1 VSDLQRRTGG
11 RHQHLPAQPT
21 RLIGRELDVL
31 AVRHMVLESESRLV
45 TLTGVGGCG
54 KSRLALQVASDLAE
68 SFRDGVALV
77 ELAPLAASA
86 LLAHHVAASVGVPRH
101 PDGPMLKTLV
111 AGLESR
117 ELLLVLDNCEHLVE
131 ACAELA
137 DAILTGCSGVRILAT
152 SREPLRIRQERTWR
166 VPSLAMPDLQN
177 EPSFEA
183 LSRSPAVELFVER
196 AQAVR
201 QDFALTPRNAAVVAR
216 ICIRLEG
223 LPLAIE
229 LAAGRLRAMGV
240 EQLRE
245 RLDESFRLLRGGSRT
260 APGRQRT
267 LDATLDW
274 SHELLSEDERVLFR
288 RLAVFSGGWS
298 LNAAEFRKSQ
308 ALWK

>member
-1 VSDLQRRTGG
+1 
-11 RHQHLPAQPT
+11 
-21 RLIGRELDVL
+21 
-31 AVRHMVLESESRLV
+31 
-45 TLTGVGGCG
+45 
-54 KSRLALQVASDLAE
+54 
-68 SFRDGVALV
+68 
-77 ELAPLAASA
+77 
-86 LLAHHVAASVGVPRH
+86 
-101 PDGPMLKTLV
+101 MLKTLV